1 MSNCG
6 LMLSDVQLHA
16 SLSAVCA
23 CWLSATAD
31 DQPSGC
37 DAAAAAGTGGGD
49 AGGVLDS
56 SAAWIKLAAQLP
68 ADIQQQPSMVKGGQ
82 LREYQMQV
90 RHKGCNGCLHV
101 EISKWKC
108 NKTLGFHQFAA

>member
-1 MSNCG
+1 MLL
-6 LMLSDVQLHA
+6 LMCSADGCSLAKFLAADEEEPA
-16 SLSAVCA
+16 SS
-23 CWLSATAD
+23 
-31 DQPSGC
+31 
-37 DAAAAAGTGGGD
+37 DAADAAGGDD

-90 RHKGCNGCLHV
+90 SPACIHTSLLRM
-101 EISKWKC
+101 
-108 NKTLGFHQFAA
+108 